1 MKKLFSEIL
10 GTRVMTENGETIA
23 IIFDVLID
31 PDNGSVVAFSVLF
44 GFRRVIIP
52 LDIREWF
59 REVIVS
65 DADVIVDP
73 FEVIRVKKILE
84 RNIFF
89 LKNRV
94 YSKNGRYLGRVFDL
108 EIDLE
113 QMFLIKIFVAKNFL
127 GFVHFDERIIA
138 FSDIIEVHADR
149 IIVKNDA
156 GFEKVVN
163 RKTEMVAG

>member
-23 IIFDVLID
+23 RIFDVLID

-73 FEVIRVKKILE
+73 FEVIRVDFNSFQLSRHE
-84 RNIFF
+84 
-89 LKNRV
+89 
-94 YSKNGRYLGRVFDL
+94 
-108 EIDLE
+108 
-113 QMFLIKIFVAKNFL
+113 
-127 GFVHFDERIIA
+127 
-138 FSDIIEVHADR
+138 
-149 IIVKNDA
+149 
-156 GFEKVVN
+156 
-163 RKTEMVAG
+163 